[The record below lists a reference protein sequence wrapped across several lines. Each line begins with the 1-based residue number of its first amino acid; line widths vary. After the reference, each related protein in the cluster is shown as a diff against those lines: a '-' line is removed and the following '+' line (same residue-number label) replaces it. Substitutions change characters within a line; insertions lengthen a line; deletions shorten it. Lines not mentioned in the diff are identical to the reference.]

1 MLVLDIYQNAFQDLR
16 LGYASAETVIM
27 MVLIALFIGSDACS
41 RRRMSMTSAT
51 ITGPIAGTSS
61 RPSGPGSAGSSCM
74 SCSRIGALLMIT
86 PFLWMVL
93 TAFKSDLEIAKF
105 SWLPDELR
113 WQNFVEAMQTA
124 PFLRYFRNSLFI
136 AVGETAF
143 TLAVCTTAGYALAK
157 LPIRGSKALLS
168 YFILLLLVPFQIIL
182 VPLFLIVKSIPLFG
196 GNNILGQG
204 GIGWLNSWWGL
215 IIPLGAAPLFTF
227 LARQFY
233 VSIPNELAQAARV
246 DGLGEFGIFWRIMT
260 PLVKP
265 ALITICV
272 FQIEAA
278 WNGFLWPL
286 MITTLG
292 HDAAAA
298 VGAGDLR
305 AEPGRDPVALSDG
318 GFGAGDAADD
328 PDVHLR
334 AEAFRRRN
342 GERGDQGLTAT
353 AWLPEFRRLSCRAPS
368 AGAHPAPG
376 EHLLGP
382 PPQHRRLRGNTG
394 ASTCPPQDQDRSN
407 LLSSQPEGRYT
418 FPPAF
423 SPISRILFAATC
435 NNQEFCYLPDRPVDA
450 A

>member
-1 MLVLDIYQNAFQDLR
+1 
-16 LGYASAETVIM
+16 
-27 MVLIALFIGSDACS
+27 
-41 RRRMSMTSAT
+41 MTSVT
-51 ITGPIAGTSS
+51 ITGPVVASK
-61 RPSGPGSAGSSCM
+61 PSGVRPGRILLYVALS
-74 SCSRIGALLMIT
+74 IGALLMIT

-93 TAFKSDLEIAKF
+93 TAFKNDLEIAKF
-105 SWLPDELR
+105 SWLPGELR
-113 WQNFVEAMQTA
+113 WHNFVEAMQTA

-143 TLAVCTTAGYALAK
+143 TLGVCTTAGYALAK

-260 PLVKP
+260 PLIKP

-286 MITTLG
+286 MITTSDAMRPLQLG
-292 HDAAAA
+292 LAIFAQNPAEVQWPYLMA
-298 VGAGDLR
+298 GTALATLPMIVMFVFAQKRFVEGMANVGIKG
-305 AEPGRDPVALSDG
+305 
-318 GFGAGDAADD
+318 
-328 PDVHLR
+328 
-334 AEAFRRRN
+334 
-342 GERGDQGLTAT
+342 
-353 AWLPEFRRLSCRAPS
+353 
-368 AGAHPAPG
+368 
-376 EHLLGP
+376 
-382 PPQHRRLRGNTG
+382 
-394 ASTCPPQDQDRSN
+394 
-407 LLSSQPEGRYT
+407 
-418 FPPAF
+418 
-423 SPISRILFAATC
+423 
-435 NNQEFCYLPDRPVDA
+435 
-450 A
+450 

>member
-1 MLVLDIYQNAFQDLR
+1 
-16 LGYASAETVIM
+16 
-27 MVLIALFIGSDACS
+27 
-41 RRRMSMTSAT
+41 MTS
-51 ITGPIAGTSS
+51 IGLTGPVVSS
-61 RPSGPGSAGSSCM
+61 KPTGIRPG
-74 SCSRIGALLMIT
+74 RILLYVVLSLGALLMIT

-105 SWLPDELR
+105 SWLPGELR
-113 WQNFVEAMQTA
+113 WHNFVEAMRTA

-157 LPIRGSKALLS
+157 LPIKGSKALLS

-233 VSIPNELAQAARV
+233 VSVPNELAQAARV

-260 PLVKP
+260 PLIKP

-286 MITTLG
+286 MITTSDTMRPLQLG
-292 HDAAAA
+292 LAIFAQNPAEVQWPYLMA
-298 VGAGDLR
+298 GTALATLPMIVMFVFAQKRFVEGMANVGIKG
-305 AEPGRDPVALSDG
+305 
-318 GFGAGDAADD
+318 
-328 PDVHLR
+328 
-334 AEAFRRRN
+334 
-342 GERGDQGLTAT
+342 
-353 AWLPEFRRLSCRAPS
+353 
-368 AGAHPAPG
+368 
-376 EHLLGP
+376 
-382 PPQHRRLRGNTG
+382 
-394 ASTCPPQDQDRSN
+394 
-407 LLSSQPEGRYT
+407 
-418 FPPAF
+418 
-423 SPISRILFAATC
+423 
-435 NNQEFCYLPDRPVDA
+435 
-450 A
+450 

>member
-1 MLVLDIYQNAFQDLR
+1 
-16 LGYASAETVIM
+16 
-27 MVLIALFIGSDACS
+27 
-41 RRRMSMTSAT
+41 MTSAT
-51 ITGPIAGTSS
+51 VT
-61 RPSGPGSAGSSCM
+61 PSFAGSKPTGIRPG
-74 SCSRIGALLMIT
+74 RILLYVVLTVGALLMIT
-86 PFLWMVL
+86 PFLWMAL

-105 SWLPDELR
+105 SWLPGELR
-113 WQNFVEAMQTA
+113 WHNFVEAMRTA

-233 VSIPNELAQAARV
+233 VSVPNELAQAARV

-260 PLVKP
+260 PLIKP

-286 MITTLG
+286 MITTSDTMRPLQLG
-292 HDAAAA
+292 LAIFAQNPAEVQWPYLMA
-298 VGAGDLR
+298 GTALATLPMIVMFVFAQKRFVEGMAGVGIKG
-305 AEPGRDPVALSDG
+305 
-318 GFGAGDAADD
+318 
-328 PDVHLR
+328 
-334 AEAFRRRN
+334 
-342 GERGDQGLTAT
+342 
-353 AWLPEFRRLSCRAPS
+353 
-368 AGAHPAPG
+368 
-376 EHLLGP
+376 
-382 PPQHRRLRGNTG
+382 
-394 ASTCPPQDQDRSN
+394 
-407 LLSSQPEGRYT
+407 
-418 FPPAF
+418 
-423 SPISRILFAATC
+423 
-435 NNQEFCYLPDRPVDA
+435 
-450 A
+450 

>member
-1 MLVLDIYQNAFQDLR
+1 
-16 LGYASAETVIM
+16 
-27 MVLIALFIGSDACS
+27 
-41 RRRMSMTSAT
+41 MTSAT
-51 ITGPIAGTSS
+51 VPAAATASKPEGIRVGRILLYVGLS
-61 RPSGPGSAGSSCM
+61 
-74 SCSRIGALLMIT
+74 IGAVLMIT

-93 TAFKSDLEIAKF
+93 TAFKNDLEIMKF
-105 SWLPDELR
+105 SWLPSELR
-113 WQNFVEAMQTA
+113 WRNFVEAMQTA

-233 VSIPNELAQAARV
+233 VSIPTELAQAARV

-286 MITTLG
+286 MITTSDSLRPLQLG
-292 HDAAAA
+292 LAIFAQNPAEVQWPYLMAGTTLATLPMIVMFVFAQKRFVEGMAH
-298 VGAGDLR
+298 VGIKG
-305 AEPGRDPVALSDG
+305 
-318 GFGAGDAADD
+318 
-328 PDVHLR
+328 
-334 AEAFRRRN
+334 
-342 GERGDQGLTAT
+342 
-353 AWLPEFRRLSCRAPS
+353 
-368 AGAHPAPG
+368 
-376 EHLLGP
+376 
-382 PPQHRRLRGNTG
+382 
-394 ASTCPPQDQDRSN
+394 
-407 LLSSQPEGRYT
+407 
-418 FPPAF
+418 
-423 SPISRILFAATC
+423 
-435 NNQEFCYLPDRPVDA
+435 
-450 A
+450 

>member
-1 MLVLDIYQNAFQDLR
+1 
-16 LGYASAETVIM
+16 
-27 MVLIALFIGSDACS
+27 
-41 RRRMSMTSAT
+41 MTSAT
-51 ITGPIAGTSS
+51 LTGPIVGTKPPGP
-61 RPSGPGSAGSSCM
+61 RPGRVLLYVALS
-74 SCSRIGALLMIT
+74 IGALLMVT

-105 SWLPDELR
+105 SWLPGELR
-113 WQNFVEAMQTA
+113 WHNFVEAMQTA

-182 VPLFLIVKSIPLFG
+182 VPLFLIVKSVPLFG

-286 MITTLG
+286 MITTSDSMRPLQLG
-292 HDAAAA
+292 LAIFAQNPAEIQWPYLMA
-298 VGAGDLR
+298 GTALATLPMIVMFVFAQKRFVEGMANVGIKG
-305 AEPGRDPVALSDG
+305 
-318 GFGAGDAADD
+318 
-328 PDVHLR
+328 
-334 AEAFRRRN
+334 
-342 GERGDQGLTAT
+342 
-353 AWLPEFRRLSCRAPS
+353 
-368 AGAHPAPG
+368 
-376 EHLLGP
+376 
-382 PPQHRRLRGNTG
+382 
-394 ASTCPPQDQDRSN
+394 
-407 LLSSQPEGRYT
+407 
-418 FPPAF
+418 
-423 SPISRILFAATC
+423 
-435 NNQEFCYLPDRPVDA
+435 
-450 A
+450 

>member
-1 MLVLDIYQNAFQDLR
+1 
-16 LGYASAETVIM
+16 
-27 MVLIALFIGSDACS
+27 
-41 RRRMSMTSAT
+41 MTSVGL
-51 ITGPIAGTSS
+51 TGPVVSS
-61 RPSGPGSAGSSCM
+61 KPTGIRPG
-74 SCSRIGALLMIT
+74 RILLYVVLSVGALLMIT

-105 SWLPDELR
+105 SWLPGELR
-113 WQNFVEAMQTA
+113 WHNFVEAMQTA

-157 LPIRGSKALLS
+157 LPIKGSKALLS

-196 GNNILGQG
+196 GNNILGHG

-233 VSIPNELAQAARV
+233 VSVPNELAQAARV

-260 PLVKP
+260 PLIKP

-286 MITTLG
+286 MITTSDTMRPLQLG
-292 HDAAAA
+292 LAIFAQNPAEVQWPYLMA
-298 VGAGDLR
+298 GTALATLPMIVMFVFAQKRFVEGMANVGIKG
-305 AEPGRDPVALSDG
+305 
-318 GFGAGDAADD
+318 
-328 PDVHLR
+328 
-334 AEAFRRRN
+334 
-342 GERGDQGLTAT
+342 
-353 AWLPEFRRLSCRAPS
+353 
-368 AGAHPAPG
+368 
-376 EHLLGP
+376 
-382 PPQHRRLRGNTG
+382 
-394 ASTCPPQDQDRSN
+394 
-407 LLSSQPEGRYT
+407 
-418 FPPAF
+418 
-423 SPISRILFAATC
+423 
-435 NNQEFCYLPDRPVDA
+435 
-450 A
+450 

>member
-1 MLVLDIYQNAFQDLR
+1 
-16 LGYASAETVIM
+16 
-27 MVLIALFIGSDACS
+27 
-41 RRRMSMTSAT
+41 MTSAT
-51 ITGPIAGTSS
+51 MTSPPVRTAGT
-61 RPSGPGSAGSSCM
+61 RGPGPRPGRVLLYLALSV
-74 SCSRIGALLMIT
+74 GAVLMIV

-105 SWLPDELR
+105 SWLPGQLR
-113 WQNFVEAMQTA
+113 WHNFVEAMQTA

-136 AVGETAF
+136 AAGETTF

-196 GNNILGQG
+196 GNNIVGQG

-246 DGLGEFGIFWRIMT
+246 DGLGEFGIFLRIMT

-265 ALITICV
+265 ALITIGV

-286 MITTLG
+286 MITTSDSMRPLQLG
-292 HDAAAA
+292 LAIFAQNPAEIQWPYLMA
-298 VGAGDLR
+298 GTALATLPMIVMFIFAQKRFVEGMANVGIKG
-305 AEPGRDPVALSDG
+305 
-318 GFGAGDAADD
+318 
-328 PDVHLR
+328 
-334 AEAFRRRN
+334 
-342 GERGDQGLTAT
+342 
-353 AWLPEFRRLSCRAPS
+353 
-368 AGAHPAPG
+368 
-376 EHLLGP
+376 
-382 PPQHRRLRGNTG
+382 
-394 ASTCPPQDQDRSN
+394 
-407 LLSSQPEGRYT
+407 
-418 FPPAF
+418 
-423 SPISRILFAATC
+423 
-435 NNQEFCYLPDRPVDA
+435 
-450 A
+450 

>member
-1 MLVLDIYQNAFQDLR
+1 M
-16 LGYASAETVIM
+16 
-27 MVLIALFIGSDACS
+27 
-41 RRRMSMTSAT
+41 
-51 ITGPIAGTSS
+51 TGPIVGSK
-61 RPSGPGSAGSSCM
+61 PPGLRIGRVVLYVALS
-74 SCSRIGALLMIT
+74 IGALLMIT

-93 TAFKSDLEIAKF
+93 TAFKNDLEIAKF
-105 SWLPDELR
+105 SWLPGELR
-113 WQNFVEAMQTA
+113 WRNFVEAMQTA

-246 DGLGEFGIFWRIMT
+246 DGLSEFGIFWRIMT

-278 WNGFLWPL
+278 WNAFLWPL
-286 MITTLG
+286 MITTSDELRPLQLG
-292 HDAAAA
+292 LAIFAQNPAEVQWPYLMA
-298 VGAGDLR
+298 GTALATLPMILMFIFAQKRFVEGMANVGIKG
-305 AEPGRDPVALSDG
+305 
-318 GFGAGDAADD
+318 
-328 PDVHLR
+328 
-334 AEAFRRRN
+334 
-342 GERGDQGLTAT
+342 
-353 AWLPEFRRLSCRAPS
+353 
-368 AGAHPAPG
+368 
-376 EHLLGP
+376 
-382 PPQHRRLRGNTG
+382 
-394 ASTCPPQDQDRSN
+394 
-407 LLSSQPEGRYT
+407 
-418 FPPAF
+418 
-423 SPISRILFAATC
+423 
-435 NNQEFCYLPDRPVDA
+435 
-450 A
+450 